1 MWAKVLSSSYLNEGK
16 CMSVDRKGNVFIA
29 GYFFRSAD
37 FDPGVAT
44 ANMTA
49 DGLSSDIFFARY
61 DEGGN
66 FLWARSIGSDNQD
79 MAHGIV
85 LDNVGNI
92 HITGEFSDTVDF
104 DPGPG
109 TVNLIAG
116 IEANIFFAKYSVTP
130 IFIQSISTENY
141 FIDIF
146 PNPSN
151 GIFKI
156 DFADYSQDLKEGIIQ
171 IYNLPGEK
179 VYSESIKDSRS
190 HTIRSNLPGGIY
202 LLVFESANEKTVKK
216 IAIQK

>member
-1 MWAKVLSSSYLNEGK
+1 
-16 CMSVDRKGNVFIA
+16 
-29 GYFFRSAD
+29 
-37 FDPGVAT
+37 
-44 ANMTA
+44 
-49 DGLSSDIFFARY
+49 
-61 DEGGN
+61 
-66 FLWARSIGSDNQD
+66 